1 MVSPATFLIRRL
13 CGVALVVLGITLV
26 TFVTLHLFP
35 ADPARLLAGP
45 GADDAQ
51 VQAIRRDLGLD
62 RPLPVQYARYLR
74 DLLRGNLGRSI
85 QTGQPVADDLTKRL
99 PATLELAMVTMV
111 VYVGLSIPLGI
122 LAAVTHGRWPDL
134 LIRLVAVGGLAVPAF
149 WLGFLLQLVLYR
161 ELGWL
166 RQAVGRIAPDLSPP
180 PFLTGFYLIDAPLA
194 GNWAVLGSA
203 AVQLVM
209 PVTCLVLSRLG
220 VGVKLTRTSMLE
232 VIGSDYVRTA
242 RAKGLAERAVLVR
255 HALQN
260 ALMPVVTAFG
270 VQLGYLLGGTLVVEV
285 VFGWPG
291 IGQYAIGSITAVDFP
306 AIMSVTVVISVFFVL
321 ANLVVDVLYLY
332 LDPRLRGA

>member
-1 MVSPATFLIRRL
+1 MVFLLRRL
-13 CGVALVVLGITLV
+13 LGVVPVVLGITLV

-51 VQAIRRDLGLD
+51 VRAIRRDFGLD
-62 RPLPVQYARYLR
+62 QPLPVQYARYLR
-74 DLLRGNLGRSI
+74 DLVTGNLGRST
-85 QTGQPVADDLTKRL
+85 QTGQPVAHDLLRRL
-99 PATLELAMVTMV
+99 PATLELALVTMA
-111 VYVGLSIPLGI
+111 VYIGLSVPLGVV
-122 LAAVTHGRWPDL
+122 AAVTRGRWPDL

-149 WLGFLLQLVLYR
+149 WLGLLLQLVLYR
-161 ELGWL
+161 ELGWFQ
-166 RQAVGRIAPDLSPP
+166 QAVGRLAPNLAPP
-180 PFLTGFYLIDAPLA
+180 PFLTGFYLLDAPLA
-194 GNWAVLGSA
+194 GDLAALRSA

-220 VGVKLTRTSMLE
+220 VGVKLTRTSMLQ

-242 RAKGLAERAVLVR
+242 RAKGLAEGMVLTR
-255 HALQN
+255 HALRN

-270 VQLGYLLGGTLVVEV
+270 IQLGYLLGGTLVVEV

-332 LDPRLRGA
+332 LDPRLRDA

>member
-1 MVSPATFLIRRL
+1 MSLTTFLARRL
-13 CGVALVVLGITLV
+13 AGVVLVILGITLV

-45 GADDAQ
+45 GADESQ
-51 VQAIRRDLGLD
+51 IQAIRRDLGLD

-74 DLLRGNLGRSI
+74 DLVRGDLGRSI
-85 QTGQPVADDLTKRL
+85 QTGQPVAADLTKRL
-99 PATLELAMVTMV
+99 PATLELALVTMI
-111 VYVGLSIPLGI
+111 VYIALSVPLGI
-122 LAAVTHGRWPDL
+122 LAAVTRGRWPDL
-134 LIRLVAVGGLAVPAF
+134 VIRLAAVSGLAVPPF

-166 RQAVGRIAPDLSPP
+166 QQAVGRIAPSLAPP
-180 PFLTGFYLIDAPLA
+180 PFITGFYLVDAPLA
-194 GNWAVLGSA
+194 RDWPVLRSA
-203 AVQLVM
+203 LIQLIM
-209 PVTCLVLSRLG
+209 PVVCLVVSRLG

-232 VIGSDYVRTA
+232 VIGSDFVRTA
-242 RAKGLAERAVLVR
+242 RAKGLAERAVLAR
-255 HALQN
+255 HALRN

-332 LDPRLRGA
+332 LDPRLRSA

>member
-1 MVSPATFLIRRL
+1 V
-13 CGVALVVLGITLV
+13 
-26 TFVTLHLFP
+26 
-35 ADPARLLAGP
+35 
-45 GADDAQ
+45 
-51 VQAIRRDLGLD
+51 
-62 RPLPVQYARYLR
+62 
-74 DLLRGNLGRSI
+74 
-85 QTGQPVADDLTKRL
+85 KRL
-99 PATLELAMVTMV
+99 PATLELALVTMV
-111 VYVGLSIPLGI
+111 VYIGLSVPLGI
-122 LAAVTHGRWPDL
+122 LAAVARGRWPDL
-134 LIRLVAVGGLAVPAF
+134 LIRLVAIGGLAVPPF

-166 RQAVGRIAPDLSPP
+166 QQAVGRIAPSLPPP
-180 PFLTGFYLIDAPLA
+180 PFVTGFYLLDAPLA
-194 GNWAVLGSA
+194 GDWPALGSA

-209 PVTCLVLSRLG
+209 PVACLVLSRLG

-242 RAKGLAERAVLVR
+242 RAKGLTEQAVLVR
-255 HALQN
+255 HALRN

-332 LDPRLRGA
+332 LDPRLRSA

>member
-1 MVSPATFLIRRL
+1 MMVLIRR
-13 CGVALVVLGITLV
+13 VATTVPVVLGITLV

-45 GADDAQ
+45 GADEAQ
-51 VQAIRRDLGLD
+51 VRAIRRELGLD
-62 RPLPVQYARYLR
+62 RPLPVQYVRYLG
-74 DLLRGNLGRSI
+74 DLVTGHLGRSI
-85 QTGQPVADDLTKRL
+85 QTGQPVADDLLRRL
-99 PATLELAMVTMV
+99 PATLELALATMV
-111 VYVGLSIPLGI
+111 VYIALSLPLGV
-122 LAAVTHGRWPDL
+122 LAAITRGRWPDL

-161 ELGWL
+161 ELGWF
-166 RQAVGRIAPDLSPP
+166 RQAVGRLAPSLAPP
-180 PFLTGFYLIDAPLA
+180 PFVTGFYLVDAL
-194 GNWAVLGSA
+194 LGGDLPAFRSA
-203 AVQLVM
+203 TVQLVM

-232 VIGSDYVRTA
+232 VIGSDYIRTA
-242 RAKGLAERAVLVR
+242 RAKGLGERAVLAR
-255 HALQN
+255 HALRN

-270 VQLGYLLGGTLVVEV
+270 IQLGYLLGGTLVVEV

-321 ANLVVDVLYLY
+321 ANLLVDLLYVY
-332 LDPRLRGA
+332 LDPRLRGT